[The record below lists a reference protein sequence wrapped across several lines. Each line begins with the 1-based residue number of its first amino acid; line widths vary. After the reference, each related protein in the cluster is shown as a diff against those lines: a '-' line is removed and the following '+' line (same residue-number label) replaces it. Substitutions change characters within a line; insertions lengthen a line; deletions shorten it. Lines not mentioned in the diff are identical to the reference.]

1 MVDYVRESKPAIID
15 QDVRLSA
22 KVALTGAVI
31 GIAVWGLA
39 ILLERFVLKG
49 IFCGDPSAAACTNV
63 TTYAGNIA
71 AVIMAIIGVVALVR
85 LSVFRP
91 LLIVLG
97 AAISLWGLAAWLSGL
112 GMLEQL
118 GWSVL
123 LYALFYSLYAW
134 IARIRNA
141 IAVLVVFALVA
152 VATRLIPM
160 LV

>member
-1 MVDYVRESKPAIID
+1 MVDYVTESKPAIID

-39 ILLERFVLKG
+39 ILLERFVLKS
-49 IFCGDPSAAACTNV
+49 IFCGDPSAAACTDIA
-63 TTYAGNIA
+63 TYAGNIA
-71 AVIMAIIGVVALVR
+71 AVIMAIIGVVVLVR

-112 GMLEQL
+112 SMLEQL
-118 GWSVL
+118 CWSVL
-123 LYALFYSLYAW
+123 LYALLYSLYAW

-141 IAVLVVFALVA
+141 IVVLVVFAVAA
-152 VATRLIPM
+152 VATRLIPIF
-160 LV
+160 V